1 MSSLEQYL
9 ERRRALVEE
18 ALDRFLPSVEA
29 YPRLIHEAMRYS
41 VFARGKRLRPILTIA
56 SAEAVGGTQEDA
68 LPVAAA
74 LECIHTYSLIHDDL
88 PSMDNDEFRRGK
100 PTCHKV
106 YGEALAILAG
116 DALLTL
122 AFSLL
127 SQEALARKLGAERLS
142 LLIQEVAKAAGSLGM
157 VGGQVV
163 DILSE
168 GREVDRET
176 LRYLHTHKTGA
187 LIRASVL
194 AGALVASASKDEL
207 EALSRYGERVGLAF
221 QIVDDLLD
229 ITGKQEEMGKPVGG
243 DRRKRKA
250 TYPELL
256 GQEESRR
263 QVEKLINEAK
273 EALTLFGELAWALRS
288 IADYIGA
295 RRY

>member
-41 VFARGKRLRPILTIA
+41 VFAGGKRLRPILTIA

>member
-1 MSSLEQYL
+1 M
-9 ERRRALVEE
+9 VEE
-18 ALDRFLPSVEA
+18 ALDRFLPPAEA

-41 VFARGKRLRPILTIA
+41 VFAGGKRLRSILTIA
-56 SAEAVGGTQEDA
+56 SAEAVGGTPEDA

-88 PSMDNDEFRRGK
+88 PSMDNDDFRRGK

-142 LLIQEVAKAAGSLGM
+142 LLIQEVARAAGSLGM

-168 GREVDRET
+168 GKEVDRKT

-207 EALSRYGERVGLAF
+207 RALSRYGERIGLAF

-250 TYPELL
+250 TYPQLL
-256 GQEESRR
+256 GQAESRR

-273 EALTLFGELAWALRS
+273 EALTLFGESAWALRS
-288 IADYIGA
+288 IAHYIGA
-295 RRY
+295 RRH